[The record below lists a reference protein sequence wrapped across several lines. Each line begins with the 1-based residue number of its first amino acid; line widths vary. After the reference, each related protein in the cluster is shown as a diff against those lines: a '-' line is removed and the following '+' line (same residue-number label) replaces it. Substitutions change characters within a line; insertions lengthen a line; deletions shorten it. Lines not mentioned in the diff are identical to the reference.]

1 LKDIFDRENEIELLK
16 NSLDSPLI
24 VIMGLRRT
32 GKNFSRKVDFKPRR
46 LNLRFSRH
54 EEVRE

>member
-1 LKDIFDRENEIELLK
+1 LKYIFDRENEIELLK

-32 GKNFSRKVDFKPRR
+32 ENFSRKVGFKPRR